1 MARSKFLWLV
11 VFDDFTTQYFRAQ
24 TIVQILNSSKL
35 YTDSDSIINI
45 NRIELDLGGY
55 DESVIDID
63 FVD

>member
-11 VFDDFTTQYFRAQ
+11 VFDDYTVQYFRAQ
-24 TIVQILNSSKL
+24 SIEQIIESDKL
-35 YTDSDSIINI
+35 YDDLSYVVNI